1 MRIKTILLF
10 AVLTA
15 TSLSIWG
22 QCKLSPYTQQFVET
36 VRKENISDVQ
46 RLKSAYYFKQD
57 DNKGKI
63 IISAFIHLYD
73 GYDSDILRK
82 FGVNIRTILGNI
94 LTADIPLEKL
104 DNIVAL
110 DGVKYI
116 EMGAPIRKNLDKARE
131 ETRVTDI
138 QKGMS
143 LPEEYRG
150 KDVVIGVVDNGF
162 EFGHPN
168 FYSRD
173 KSVLRI
179 KRVWDQ
185 NIQGTPPEGFGYG
198 CEYTT
203 TEDILTKV
211 TDTSNSTHGTH
222 VLGIAAGADNTDD
235 KNVYGVATDAEIVLV
250 SLNGNELINSDNTAV
265 LDGVKYIFDYA
276 KSVNKPC
283 VVNLSLGSHLGPRDG
298 SSTFDLLTSEML
310 GPGRILVG
318 AAGNDGGSKCHV
330 KKTFNGEK
338 TDTLATF
345 LDFKYTYPQSGTV
358 EIWCDKDMAIKF
370 IPFVYRANNN
380 TIKKVY
386 EPAIFNIKQCDN
398 RSYNFTIDN
407 DSISGNL
414 SVTGEI
420 NPINGKT
427 HLMLNFN
434 YLNTPNYYHG
444 LYIISS
450 NKGDINMW
458 TENIYSQFSNYGLK
472 GFVDGNDDM
481 TVGEIGGTGKR
492 ILSAGA
498 YVTCDYW
505 LQFGVPHYI
514 DEKVNRLASFSS
526 HGPTADGR
534 IKPDITAPGT
544 FIKSSLSNYY
554 TGDKTTYCTINWN
567 GNKYEYG
574 YMQGTSMASPFITGV
589 VATWLQAYPYLTPED
604 ALKIMQKTSRHDSYT
619 GEEIPTNNWGYG
631 KIDAYEG
638 IKECIQQASE
648 IKPTVINNPHMI
660 IFNGKQIKVVPG
672 FYDTNICMQLYN
684 LQGICVAK
692 HTISDINAGEEIVFD
707 KDCIH
712 NGVYIFK
719 ISGEKTKS
727 IIRKI
732 IIQ

>member
-116 EMGAPIRKNLDKARE
+116 EMGSPIRKNLDKARE
-131 ETRVTDI
+131 EARVTDI

-330 KKTFNGEK
+330 KKTFNE
-338 TDTLATF
+338 
-345 LDFKYTYPQSGTV
+345 
-358 EIWCDKDMAIKF
+358 
-370 IPFVYRANNN
+370 
-380 TIKKVY
+380 
-386 EPAIFNIKQCDN
+386 
-398 RSYNFTIDN
+398 
-407 DSISGNL
+407 
-414 SVTGEI
+414 
-420 NPINGKT
+420 
-427 HLMLNFN
+427 
-434 YLNTPNYYHG
+434 
-444 LYIISS
+444 
-450 NKGDINMW
+450 
-458 TENIYSQFSNYGLK
+458 
-472 GFVDGNDDM
+472 
-481 TVGEIGGTGKR
+481 
-492 ILSAGA
+492 
-498 YVTCDYW
+498 
-505 LQFGVPHYI
+505 
-514 DEKVNRLASFSS
+514 
-526 HGPTADGR
+526 
-534 IKPDITAPGT
+534 
-544 FIKSSLSNYY
+544 
-554 TGDKTTYCTINWN
+554 
-567 GNKYEYG
+567 
-574 YMQGTSMASPFITGV
+574 
-589 VATWLQAYPYLTPED
+589 
-604 ALKIMQKTSRHDSYT
+604 
-619 GEEIPTNNWGYG
+619 
-631 KIDAYEG
+631 
-638 IKECIQQASE
+638 
-648 IKPTVINNPHMI
+648 
-660 IFNGKQIKVVPG
+660 
-672 FYDTNICMQLYN
+672 
-684 LQGICVAK
+684 
-692 HTISDINAGEEIVFD
+692 
-707 KDCIH
+707 
-712 NGVYIFK
+712 
-719 ISGEKTKS
+719 
-727 IIRKI
+727 
-732 IIQ
+732 

>member
-1 MRIKTILLF
+1 M
-10 AVLTA
+10 
-15 TSLSIWG
+15 
-22 QCKLSPYTQQFVET
+22 
-36 VRKENISDVQ
+36 
-46 RLKSAYYFKQD
+46 
-57 DNKGKI
+57 
-63 IISAFIHLYD
+63 
-73 GYDSDILRK
+73 
-82 FGVNIRTILGNI
+82 
-94 LTADIPLEKL
+94 
-104 DNIVAL
+104 
-110 DGVKYI
+110 
-116 EMGAPIRKNLDKARE
+116 
-131 ETRVTDI
+131 
-138 QKGMS
+138 
-143 LPEEYRG
+143 
-150 KDVVIGVVDNGF
+150 IGVVDNGF

-185 NIQGTPPEGFGYG
+185 NIQGTPPEDFGYG

-386 EPAIFNIKQCDN
+386 EPAIFNITQCDN

-420 NPINGKT
+420 NPIMVK
-427 HLMLNFN
+427 H
-434 YLNTPNYYHG
+434 
-444 LYIISS
+444 IS
-450 NKGDINMW
+450 
-458 TENIYSQFSNYGLK
+458 
-472 GFVDGNDDM
+472 
-481 TVGEIGGTGKR
+481 
-492 ILSAGA
+492 
-498 YVTCDYW
+498 C
-505 LQFGVPHYI
+505 
-514 DEKVNRLASFSS
+514 
-526 HGPTADGR
+526 
-534 IKPDITAPGT
+534 
-544 FIKSSLSNYY
+544 
-554 TGDKTTYCTINWN
+554 
-567 GNKYEYG
+567 
-574 YMQGTSMASPFITGV
+574 
-589 VATWLQAYPYLTPED
+589 
-604 ALKIMQKTSRHDSYT
+604 
-619 GEEIPTNNWGYG
+619 
-631 KIDAYEG
+631 
-638 IKECIQQASE
+638 
-648 IKPTVINNPHMI
+648 
-660 IFNGKQIKVVPG
+660 
-672 FYDTNICMQLYN
+672 
-684 LQGICVAK
+684 
-692 HTISDINAGEEIVFD
+692 
-707 KDCIH
+707 
-712 NGVYIFK
+712 
-719 ISGEKTKS
+719 
-727 IIRKI
+727 
-732 IIQ
+732 